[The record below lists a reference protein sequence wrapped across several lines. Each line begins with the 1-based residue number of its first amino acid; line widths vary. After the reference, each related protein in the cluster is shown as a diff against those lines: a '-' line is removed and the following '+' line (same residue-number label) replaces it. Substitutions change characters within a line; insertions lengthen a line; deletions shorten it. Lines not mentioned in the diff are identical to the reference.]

1 LARKTKLFFHSN
13 EDSVARL
20 MAMTFASMF
29 VFMLFVRFS

>member
-1 LARKTKLFFHSN
+1 LARKNKTVFHSN
-13 EDSVARL
+13 EESVARL